1 MPCVFYYKLNSHF
14 ASSSIPFFSIRVRT
28 TLISMMNTNST
39 RPIVN
44 KTCLCKS
51 AAYPISLTIAV
62 VRKRTELNGNGGF
75 TELPATKVIAI
86 ASPIAL
92 PVPKYDGCNDT
103 GFLPPGSSP

>member
-1 MPCVFYYKLNSHF
+1 MATQKL
-14 ASSSIPFFSIRVRT
+14 IIK
-28 TLISMMNTNST
+28 INTNNT
-39 RPIVN
+39 TPVAIIVS
-44 KTCLCKS
+44 LCKS

-92 PVPKYDGCNDT
+92 PVPSTMAVMIPDFAAGTVTLKIVVVGVAPKAKDA
-103 GFLPPGSSP
+103 SR